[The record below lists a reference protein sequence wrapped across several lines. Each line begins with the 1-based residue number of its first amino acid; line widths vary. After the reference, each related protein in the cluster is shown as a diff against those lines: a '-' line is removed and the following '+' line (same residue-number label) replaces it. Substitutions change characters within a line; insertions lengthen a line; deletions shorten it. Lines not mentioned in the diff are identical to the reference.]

1 MFSIGEYYGWMF
13 FLSCWLSMI
22 KHKAILHGGFRPHA
36 HNHCEREERKLN
48 FPHLSHSTSFTT
60 GHQLN
65 CWGVLE
71 WELKST
77 WAVMRKLI
85 STFQLLVGGGDHFE
99 FFFNHMITAWH
110 RKQLCHESSAEQS
123 KLITWRRKKSVLKFL
138 SFLPLF
144 TSKCRVISSRE
155 NRRRC
160 RQCWWH
166 FDNLNLWVFPTEKQE
181 KLITFSDS
189 LPISSQLSP
198 RKLWKCF

>member
-48 FPHLSHSTSFTT
+48 FPHLSHSTSLTT
-60 GHQLN
+60 GNQLN

-77 WAVMRKLI
+77 WAAMRKLI

-99 FFFNHMITAWH
+99 ILFF
-110 RKQLCHESSAEQS
+110 S
-123 KLITWRRKKSVLKFL
+123 ITWSQLDIGNNFAM
-138 SFLPLF
+138 
-144 TSKCRVISSRE
+144 RVQPNNRNSSRDGG
-155 NRRRC
+155 NT
-160 RQCWWH
+160 
-166 FDNLNLWVFPTEKQE
+166 VFKISLFFATFHIKVSCHPVQRIVVGVVNAGDT
-181 KLITFSDS
+181 LIIWTCEFSRLRS
-189 LPISSQLSP
+189 
-198 RKLWKCF
+198 RKN